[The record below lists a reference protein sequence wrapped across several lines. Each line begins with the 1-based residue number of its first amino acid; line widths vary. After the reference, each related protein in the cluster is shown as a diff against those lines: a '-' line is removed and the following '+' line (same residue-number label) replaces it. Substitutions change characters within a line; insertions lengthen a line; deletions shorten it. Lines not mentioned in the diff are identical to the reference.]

1 MLTTLSRILSRRLRI
16 FEYEL
21 LMNKKSWLT
30 GLFIIL
36 LSSIAVLVR
45 IYYVNALMTEVNI
58 SENIYNAAKVSIDT
72 NGLKSAFSEGI
83 HIKSFYICN
92 LYLAFLIFGKFYGC
106 GRLSEY
112 FVSGADD
119 ITGIYHAQESDKQVD
134 RFCGRSDSCNFSNVY

>member
-72 NGLKSAFSEGI
+72 NG
-83 HIKSFYICN
+83 
-92 LYLAFLIFGKFYGC
+92 
-106 GRLSEY
+106 
-112 FVSGADD
+112 
-119 ITGIYHAQESDKQVD
+119 
-134 RFCGRSDSCNFSNVY
+134 